1 MSKIPTQRLL
11 TSRQSIA
18 GALVLRIVCSTR
30 IMDFLWKGKWSGV
43 EISDSKNRLL
53 DRRECDNRRCQ
64 KKDLATCVLRHLQ
77 VVKPYIITS
86 RGIVESNTIA
96 RSATNPSALIPAW
109 RCTPLFMPGR
119 NHTSVQSVTSRLDR
133 KAFWV
138 DTPSFTVEKRYT
150 HATSVTF
157 HATKLP
163 PSKRILRSTMVTEYT
178 IALNVNTKQRN
189 QGTWQ
194 ITRKRTLVKSH
205 RDAQYASILASQLV
219 HWRITWWGSIQER
232 SRSNVTNATMLALL
246 LVVCKATW
254 EHTLWRGYSSA
265 TNARKLTNRRPI
277 SEDIL
282 GLTRIQIR
290 YRISPQ
296 KYLLAYNLY
305 HTIWVTF

>member
-1 MSKIPTQRLL
+1 MKAIYLWFKFFEPQKGAFLGRGAKCVWRKYAFRPQMHGVPPPNPSFFLNWVCFSVIFLINVFECMSKIPTQRLL

-138 DTPSFTVEKRYT
+138 DTPSFTVEKKIHTWTWYLRLLNFQFTPMCKLYW
-150 HATSVTF
+150 
-157 HATKLP
+157 TK
-163 PSKRILRSTMVTEYT
+163 M
-178 IALNVNTKQRN
+178 
-189 QGTWQ
+189 
-194 ITRKRTLVKSH
+194 
-205 RDAQYASILASQLV
+205 
-219 HWRITWWGSIQER
+219 
-232 SRSNVTNATMLALL
+232 
-246 LVVCKATW
+246 
-254 EHTLWRGYSSA
+254 
-265 TNARKLTNRRPI
+265 NRVF
-277 SEDIL
+277 
-282 GLTRIQIR
+282 
-290 YRISPQ
+290 
-296 KYLLAYNLY
+296 A
-305 HTIWVTF
+305 